1 MTVLHEIELV
11 IFQRIDVCL
20 ANKRKMVHKV
30 KEHLIVW
37 KTELERKV
45 MRLCGYWFL
54 TVQET
59 PDCGQPITISANHRQ
74 VLNKG
79 VWPCLF
85 AWAKQ
90 KWENRLNVKVMVVQ
104 VKLPLRC
111 ICKKVIL
118 RIGEPK
124 KISCTEYRND
134 LVNKVKIP
142 STEHQYRNMKS
153 HCQSFKLYLI

>member
-20 ANKRKMVHKV
+20 ANKRKIVHKV

-54 TVQET
+54 TVQQT
-59 PDCGQPITISANHRQ
+59 PDCGQPITKLANQRSNHSDQ
-74 VLNKG
+74 VLNEKG
-79 VWPCLF
+79 VWPSLF

-90 KWENRLNVKVMVVQ
+90 KSENCLNFRVMVVQ

-111 ICKKVIL
+111 ICKKVTL
-118 RIGEPK
+118 RIVIWNVIANPLSS
-124 KISCTEYRND
+124 IWSQH
-134 LVNKVKIP
+134 
-142 STEHQYRNMKS
+142 SW
-153 HCQSFKLYLI
+153 LY

>member
-1 MTVLHEIELV
+1 MTILHEIELV

-20 ANKRKMVHKV
+20 ANKRKVVHKV

-45 MRLCGYWFL
+45 MRLCGYWVL

-59 PDCGQPITISANHRQ
+59 PDCAQPITKSANQRSNHSGQ
-74 VLNKG
+74 VLNKKG

-85 AWAKQ
+85 AWTKQ
-90 KWENRLNVKVMVVQ
+90 KSENCLNFKVIVVQ

-111 ICKKVIL
+111 ICKKVKL
-118 RIGEPK
+118 RIV
-124 KISCTEYRND
+124 IWNLIANTLSS
-134 LVNKVKIP
+134 IW
-142 STEHQYRNMKS
+142 SQ
-153 HCQSFKLYLI
+153 QSWLY